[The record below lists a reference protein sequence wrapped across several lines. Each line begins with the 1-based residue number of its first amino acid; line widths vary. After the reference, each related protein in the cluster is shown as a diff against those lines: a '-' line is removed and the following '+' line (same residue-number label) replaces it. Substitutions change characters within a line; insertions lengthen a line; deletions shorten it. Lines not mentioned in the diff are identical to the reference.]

1 MTITMPPG
9 AMDETSAARG
19 IPRLIPAAAPG
30 LPDCYVAN
38 ARPGQQVLVAVHGIS
53 RNAAEL
59 ASRFAAH
66 PGFRDTTIVAPLFD
80 RARFGKYQQLRA
92 GGSDGVAA
100 DAALIDLLDSLAAEH
115 GIAAAPFL
123 LFGFSGGAQMAHRFA
138 MLHPR
143 RVARLCLASAGWY
156 TMPTPALAWPYGLQ
170 RRPGESAI
178 GEGFLDIPTTVI
190 VGNRDVRVDASVRQ
204 DPVIVEHQGRNRL
217 RRARIWVRS
226 VNARAAETGRMP
238 RHVLV
243 TMPDGT
249 HDFSQAAREA
259 GLPGLV
265 ARALL

>member
-1 MTITMPPG
+1 MTADLMSDAIIAP
-9 AMDETSAARG
+9 A
-19 IPRLIPAAAPG
+19 IPRLIPAAARG

-38 ARPGQQVLVAVHGIS
+38 ARPGQPVLVAVHGIS

-59 ASRFAAH
+59 ATRFGAH
-66 PGFRDTTIVAPLFD
+66 PAFRGVTIIAPLFD
-80 RARFGKYQQLRA
+80 RERFGKYQQLRA
-92 GGSDGVAA
+92 GADALPA
-100 DAALIDLLDSLAAEH
+100 DAALLGLLDNLGPEHAAP
-115 GIAAAPFL
+115 AAPFL
-123 LFGFSGGAQMAHRFA
+123 MFGFSGGAQMAHRFA

-156 TMPTPALAWPYGLQ
+156 TMPLPDLAFPHGL
-170 RRPGESAI
+170 RRPAGDPAI

-190 VGNRDVRVDASVRQ
+190 VGNRDVRIDPSVRQ
-204 DPVIVEHQGRNRL
+204 DPVIVEHQGRTRL

-226 VNARAAETGRMP
+226 VNARAAETGRTP
-238 RHVLV
+238 RHALV

-259 GLPGLV
+259 GLLDLV